1 MKLMKR
7 LAAVVLGVALLCPMT
22 AYAAQ
27 SQEALELYKAVEARN
42 QNMTDMNA
50 FYDFK
55 MKMSGSLFENEGID
69 PVDMRLEMN
78 MKMNHIQDPSQMRYM
93 AYCRMTVPE
102 SEPITYSMYYL
113 DGYIY
118 MDMLG
123 QKVKYPVAMGDMM
136 NQALASSKA
145 FDVPEDL
152 VGDFSLWDEGEN
164 KVIGYTINDAK
175 MNEYMQMVLGST

>member
-55 MKMSGSLFENEGID
+55 MKMSGSLFENEGIG

-123 QKVKYPVAMGDMM
+123 HGRH
-136 NQALASSKA
+136 
-145 FDVPEDL
+145 
-152 VGDFSLWDEGEN
+152 DEPGPG
-164 KVIGYTINDAK
+164 VIQGIRCAGRFGWR
-175 MNEYMQMVLGST
+175 L

>member
-55 MKMSGSLFENEGID
+55 MKMSGSLFENEGIG

-93 AYCRMTVPE
+93 AYCRMVSLSPIPCIIWTVI
-102 SEPITYSMYYL
+102 STWICWARRLST
-113 DGYIY
+113 
-118 MDMLG
+118 
-123 QKVKYPVAMGDMM
+123 
-136 NQALASSKA
+136 
-145 FDVPEDL
+145 
-152 VGDFSLWDEGEN
+152 LWPWE
-164 KVIGYTINDAK
+164 T
-175 MNEYMQMVLGST
+175 

>member
-1 MKLMKR
+1 MRYNGHNTKGLFKTRRDYMKLMKR

-55 MKMSGSLFENEGID
+55 MKMSGSLFENEGIG

-78 MKMNHIQDPSQMRYM
+78 MKMNHIQDPSQMRYICLL
-93 AYCRMTVPE
+93 YTSSGILGRMLPWNTR
-102 SEPITYSMYYL
+102 
-113 DGYIY
+113 
-118 MDMLG
+118 
-123 QKVKYPVAMGDMM
+123 A
-136 NQALASSKA
+136 
-145 FDVPEDL
+145 
-152 VGDFSLWDEGEN
+152 
-164 KVIGYTINDAK
+164 
-175 MNEYMQMVLGST
+175 